1 MKKTIGQIMEENKEK
16 DFHLYDGTGVWGE
29 LPLTEYNKQN
39 IPDRIEKDGNVV
51 NFYVNQDT
59 KRESPAIHLY
69 KRLNAM
75 GYGTKQSGAGSVFYI
90 VRGKKMTVAE
100 YQQYCIKRELKN
112 RYQIILQEVLVPV
125 PPAFYIC
132 QHQLILFIKRTYTY
146 Q

>member
-69 KRLNAM
+69 KRLDAM

-100 YQQYCIKRELKN
+100 YQQYCIKRELK
-112 RYQIILQEVLVPV
+112 
-125 PPAFYIC
+125 
-132 QHQLILFIKRTYTY
+132 
-146 Q
+146 